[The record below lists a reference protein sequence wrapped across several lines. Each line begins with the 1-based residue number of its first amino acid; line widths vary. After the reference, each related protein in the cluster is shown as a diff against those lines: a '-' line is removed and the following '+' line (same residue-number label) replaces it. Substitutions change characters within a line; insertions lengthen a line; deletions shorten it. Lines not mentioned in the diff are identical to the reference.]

1 MLSLRKNIVLIGMMG
16 VGKTTLGKIVAKE
29 RNLKFIDIDENI
41 ERKNL
46 MTITEIFEKKGEDF
60 FRNEEKEEVLKSLKK
75 KKCIIALGG
84 GAFINKI
91 VREDI
96 LKNSISIWLDLNI
109 NTINKRVKWNNKR
122 PLLKEKK
129 LEKLKNLYEQRK
141 KIYKLA
147 NHKIECDKLSK
158 KDIVKKIID
167 NNGNFLVK
175 TINTIDIGIN
185 PSLVI
190 DKKRLLINLR
200 LIFPKKNFDVIKK
213 KLDGKKFFYLEK
225 RISQEKYEKLRL
237 LGDQSII
244 PEEKLTRIYPQ
255 EDLFSHIIGQIDN
268 DNNGISGIEKHFDY
282 ELKKRKEPLKLTVDT
297 YIQFLIRE
305 ELIKAQEI
313 FQNLGSAAILM
324 NVNNGNILSMIS
336 LPDFNLNR
344 RQEIKDVKYINRATK
359 GLYEFGSVFK
369 TFTLA
374 AGFNEGIIEPE
385 TKFKNLKKK
394 LICAGNSIEEY
405 DNKMPSDLTA
415 EQILIRSSN
424 IGSVKIAQ
432 KLGIEKF
439 VLFLKKIGILEKIEF
454 DIEEVGQAPSL
465 QWGKCKLATASF
477 GHGISTT
484 PLQLVKGYSIIT
496 NGGYYI
502 EPTLIN
508 KDDKKINQR
517 RRILKKEV
525 SKKINPILRKVVS
538 TKEGTAGFANVFGY
552 EVGGKTGTADKSKF
566 GGYSKDKINTF
577 VSIFPTSQ
585 PKYVLL
591 VLLDEPK
598 PSKEYVY
605 HYRDGRKP
613 YKGNWRNTAGWTSVE
628 IAGKI
633 IEKIGPILA
642 TKYMEV
648 N

>member
-1 MLSLRKNIVLIGMMG
+1 MK
-16 VGKTTLGKIVAKE
+16 
-29 RNLKFIDIDENI
+29 
-41 ERKNL
+41 
-46 MTITEIFEKKGEDF
+46 
-60 FRNEEKEEVLKSLKK
+60 LKK
-75 KKCIIALGG
+75 TMNKVNHEKLILESYENEFSYEKNKSNLNITFNRI
-84 GAFINKI
+84 AFIFFIFLMICTIYTIKVFYLGSLNSKI
-91 VREDI
+91 
-96 LKNSISIWLDLNI
+96 
-109 NTINKRVKWNNKR
+109 
-122 PLLKEKK
+122 
-129 LEKLKNLYEQRK
+129 
-141 KIYKLA
+141 
-147 NHKIECDKLSK
+147 KIENSGPIKTNYRA
-158 KDIVKKIID
+158 DIVD

-185 PSLVI
+185 PNLVI
-190 DKKRLLINLR
+190 DKKRLLINLQ

-297 YIQFLIRE
+297 DIQFLIRE

-344 RQEIKDVKYINRATK
+344 RKEIKDVKYINRATK
-359 GLYEFGSVFK
+359 GLYELGSVFK

-385 TKFKNLKKK
+385 TKFKNLEKK
-394 LICAGNSIEEY
+394 LICAGNFIEEY

-465 QWGKCKLATASF
+465 RWGKCKLATASF

-484 PLQLVKGYSIIT
+484 LLQLVKGYSIIT

-508 KDDKKINQR
+508 KR
-517 RRILKKEV
+517 
-525 SKKINPILRKVVS
+525 
-538 TKEGTAGFANVFGY
+538 
-552 EVGGKTGTADKSKF
+552 
-566 GGYSKDKINTF
+566 
-577 VSIFPTSQ
+577 
-585 PKYVLL
+585 
-591 VLLDEPK
+591 
-598 PSKEYVY
+598 
-605 HYRDGRKP
+605 
-613 YKGNWRNTAGWTSVE
+613 
-628 IAGKI
+628 
-633 IEKIGPILA
+633 
-642 TKYMEV
+642 
-648 N
+648 